1 MQLRLV
7 PAWLVL
13 LMLVSHAQAVQAETE
28 SPRTE
33 ASASAARVEMG
44 MLFGVVSRGADDTGG
59 GTMIDLPGGE
69 IPGPGRSLPALH
81 VSWLAGERLAIGPE
95 FAFRRTSSDFEYL
108 GESFD
113 TTSSELWLG
122 GRAAFFPGSSSMP
135 GIYLL
140 GQGSLSWY
148 DWVDR
153 VSRNDG
159 SETDYSA
166 GFGMG
171 YQWRIGPAL
180 LLRMEGHYRRWLD
193 AEADVFSLVLGL
205 GTRLGG
211 G

>member
-7 PAWLVL
+7 PSWLVA
-13 LMLVSHAQAVQAETE
+13 LMLVSQAAALQAKEG
-28 SPRTE
+28 SLRTE
-33 ASASAARVEMG
+33 VG

-69 IPGPGRSLPALH
+69 IPGPGRSLPSLH

-113 TTSSELWLG
+113 ITSNELWLG
-122 GRAAFFPGSSSMP
+122 GRAAFFPGGSSMP

-153 VSRNDG
+153 VSRNDD

-180 LLRMEGHYRRWLD
+180 LLRVEGQYRRWFD
-193 AEADVFSLVLGL
+193 PEADVFSLVLGL

-211 G
+211 T